1 MLEKIDQ
8 LFEEKRKV
16 EVSRMAG
23 KVYPL
28 TKLRDAATY
37 LNKHFPNDFS
47 FKIDGTD
54 TELYISVLD
63 FEKKYRP

>member
-8 LFEEKRKV
+8 LFEEKRKI
-16 EVSRMAG
+16 ELSRMSG
-23 KVYPL
+23 NSHSL
-28 TKLRDAATY
+28 IKLREVATY

-47 FKIDGTD
+47 FKVDGTD
-54 TELYISVLD
+54 TELFDSVLN

>member
-16 EVSRMAG
+16 ELSRMAG

-28 TKLRDAATY
+28 TKLREATKY
-37 LNKHFPNDFS
+37 LNKHFPDDFN
-47 FKIDGTD
+47 FKINGTD
-54 TELYISVLD
+54 AELYASVLD

>member
-1 MLEKIDQ
+1 
-8 LFEEKRKV
+8 
-16 EVSRMAG
+16 MAG